1 LRPEHL
7 CCANAAN
14 LYLGHIARHKKNGS
28 GHRNDILSR
37 SFFTNQILVIR
48 FETVAADLQPAGC

>member
-1 LRPEHL
+1 VLRKYCE
-7 CCANAAN
+7 AASR
-14 LYLGHIARHKKNGS
+14 HIARHNKNGS